1 MFEDLEMGGRVVI
14 LAYQDGPS
22 IITKVLKSRRGRQM
36 RVRERPSG
44 SHHGEGESKIEGLT
58 LLLERNFFF
67 FK

>member
-36 RVRERPSG
+36 RVRERDVIKEAG
-44 SHHGEGESKIEGLT
+44 A
-58 LLLERNFFF
+58 ERCRGTDCEVEPCW
-67 FK
+67 